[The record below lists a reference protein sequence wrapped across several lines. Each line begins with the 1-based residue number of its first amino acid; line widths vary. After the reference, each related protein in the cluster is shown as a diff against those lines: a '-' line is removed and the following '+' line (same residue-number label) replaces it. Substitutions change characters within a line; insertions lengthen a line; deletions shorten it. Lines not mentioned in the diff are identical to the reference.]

1 MMVILFADVYECIS
15 KLLDLKRNPSSNYNE
30 FKSKMNDIDEELKKR
45 NQEVEI
51 PYPYLMPSRIPTS
64 ITI

>member
-1 MMVILFADVYECIS
+1 MNAYPNCWTS
-15 KLLDLKRNPSSNYNE
+15 KETRAATNE
-30 FKSKMNDIDEELKKR
+30 FKNKMIDIDEELKKR
-45 NQEVEI
+45 NEEMEI